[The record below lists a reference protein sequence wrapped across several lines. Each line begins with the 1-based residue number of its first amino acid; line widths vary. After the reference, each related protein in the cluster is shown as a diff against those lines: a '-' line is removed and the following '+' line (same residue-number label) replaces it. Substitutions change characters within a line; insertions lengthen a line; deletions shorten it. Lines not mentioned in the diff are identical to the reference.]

1 MRHSPD
7 FATMAEADAL
17 ADLQDRIGHYE
28 KIYDTVPA
36 AVSNR
41 GGNRMGRGGSRMG
54 RGGNRQ

>member
-1 MRHSPD
+1 
-7 FATMAEADAL
+7 MAEADAL